1 MEEKEARRR
10 PGVKVM
16 GEETPEEKKES
27 VKAQWR
33 MMEELAQMKMYINF
47 MRSTISPCRW
57 ERAWASYVGRV
68 WIEETPVWEWGDGA
82 CVYALT
88 IPYSRQEYL
97 GESKIGPFQRW
108 KGHLSKA
115 LMGGKQAVYKM
126 MDKMNAYKCVLTPL
140 YMWGRMTTKVE
151 RLKEEGRLIWER
163 NAKMNMKGTQHGGDF
178 RAGQVHVLFGG
189 RTRHRQVIRRR
200 GRAGEKTHGG
210 VMYEEKEETGR
221 KKADREA
228 HMRGVAVRLGR
239 RPWKMKEIG
248 EGEEHK
254 TMGEVRRMKESDLK
268 MLIRTVIGSL
278 DGTTRNIARTN
289 VRRILANREDIKWI
303 HLRSRSVL
311 MDDRRVKVEVE
322 KEIRRWLHWKRRNH
336 GVMVIVEHH
345 AVQSATKS
353 MLQMLNNT
361 EEKAKTKRE
370 ELR

>member
-27 VKAQWR
+27 EKEQWR
-33 MMEELAQMKMYINF
+33 MMEELAKMMMHINF

-68 WIEETPVWEWGDGA
+68 WMEETPVWEWGDGA

-178 RAGQVHVLFGG
+178 RAGQVQVLCAGP
-189 RTRHRQVIRRR
+189 IRRKPVLQPTAE
-200 GRAGEKTHGG
+200 AGGGHGEITACIG
-210 VMYEEKEETGR
+210 HDEWRRRRCEE
-221 KKADREA
+221 
-228 HMRGVAVRLGR
+228 
-239 RPWKMKEIG
+239 
-248 EGEEHK
+248 
-254 TMGEVRRMKESDLK
+254 
-268 MLIRTVIGSL
+268 
-278 DGTTRNIARTN
+278 
-289 VRRILANREDIKWI
+289 ANRKDTI
-303 HLRSRSVL
+303 
-311 MDDRRVKVEVE
+311 RVEGSG
-322 KEIRRWLHWKRRNH
+322 I
-336 GVMVIVEHH
+336 
-345 AVQSATKS
+345 
-353 MLQMLNNT
+353 
-361 EEKAKTKRE
+361 
-370 ELR
+370 